1 VETQQ
6 HHRAQETETNN
17 VPTAVAQNIDQL
29 INKQQTEQGRRSWQ
43 VRLSDAIT
51 TFSGSMAF
59 VWLHVAWFGAWIA
72 INLGLVP
79 GVPVFD
85 EFPFGLL
92 TMVVSLEAIFL
103 STFVLVSQNRMQA
116 IADRRAELDLHVNLL
131 AEIEATE
138 ILKKLVRIEKR
149 LGIPMQ
155 PGEEEFLKE
164 LTQETNPVDIVEEL
178 ERKLDEAEPEG
189 QADGQDADRLTPRA
203 T

>member
-1 VETQQ
+1 MNGIATTTQ
-6 HHRAQETETNN
+6 TNGN
-17 VPTAVAQNIDQL
+17 NIPTAVAQNIDQL
-29 INKQQTEQGRRSWQ
+29 IAKQQAEQGRRNWQ

-51 TFSGSMAF
+51 AFSGSMLF
-59 VWLHVAWFGAWIA
+59 VWLHVAWFSMWIA
-72 INLGLVP
+72 VNLGLVP

-131 AEIEATE
+131 AEVEATE

-149 LGIPMQ
+149 LGIPMM
-155 PGEEEFLKE
+155 PGEEEMLEE
-164 LTQETNPVDIVEEL
+164 LTQETNPVHIVEEL
-178 ERKLDEAEPEG
+178 ERKLD
-189 QADGQDADRLTPRA
+189 DADPDASEVVDADLGTPRA